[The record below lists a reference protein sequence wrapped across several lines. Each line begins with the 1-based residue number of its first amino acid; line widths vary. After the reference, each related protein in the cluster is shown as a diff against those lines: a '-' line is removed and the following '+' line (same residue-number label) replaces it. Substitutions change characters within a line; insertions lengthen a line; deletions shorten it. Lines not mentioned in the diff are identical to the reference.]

1 MNTERK
7 NKKISVII
15 PIYNA
20 LEDLKLLLVL
30 LNANFD
36 FNIGEIFLINDCS
49 DEETTKFLVE
59 FSKENSHYKYVKND
73 ENLGFVKTCN
83 RGMELASGE
92 IVVLLNSDTKVP
104 SGFCERIIKCF
115 ESDSQI
121 GIASPVSSCTCSYFI
136 PQPKSMDLEDMNK
149 LLQEKHTCT
158 YPLIPAAEGF
168 CYCIK
173 KEVIEQQ
180 GYLDTVWGKGYH
192 EEVDYAYKAITNG
205 WKNVL
210 IDDLYVYH
218 KRQAS
223 FGSERRAE
231 LIRQNDPLFKERWE
245 GFRENYTKE
254 NKLVN
259 PVVAIEKEMFPKG
272 NPARP
277 KIGLK
282 PIERIFSIT
291 NSEDKRH
298 KVITLLGS
306 KIKFKRN
313 LLNNS
318 KSQCPDFVKYI
329 ENGYQAEF
337 IPYKDYRNEVP
348 MVKPIAFYLP
358 QFHSFKENAEWYGKG
373 FSEWTNV
380 TKAIPQYVGH
390 YQPKLPYDVGFYNLN
405 NNDIFYRQI
414 ELAKNYGIFGFSF
427 YYYWFQGR
435 KLMEKPIYNYLN
447 DKNLDFP
454 FCLCWACEN
463 WSKLWDGG
471 NKELLVE
478 SNLEKGDSVQFWKD
492 ILPFLNDKRYIRI
505 NNKPVIIMY
514 RPNIFDED
522 VLKSFITDLRTFAK
536 DSDFKEIYLI
546 LAITNDIPASRKEIN
561 IEEWG
566 FDACVEFPPHGFRN
580 NMDNNKNV
588 PIKNIKGYKNPKLNG
603 IIYDMKKFLS
613 NGHIIPLFEN
623 TNIYRGIFP
632 HWDNSARKAQ
642 SVCLIFEGMTPD
654 LYKKWLMDI
663 VQWTRKNKK
672 ESEQYI
678 FINAWNEWAEGAY
691 LEPDMKHGYAYLDAT
706 REVLNEYFCKK

>member
-298 KVITLLGS
+298 KILTVLGL
-306 KIKFKRN
+306 KIKLKKHQKFVFPKGTVIKSANIIDNESINYKNKTATIFAMFSVDGLIADNTIEYLTELRKFSDYIVLVGDCPIFENELLKLSGIVDSYIFERHNEYDFGSYKRGFQH
-313 LLNNS
+313 LS
-318 KSQCPDFVKYI
+318 K
-329 ENGYQAEF
+329 
-337 IPYKDYRNEVP
+337 
-348 MVKPIAFYLP
+348 
-358 QFHSFKENAEWYGKG
+358 
-373 FSEWTNV
+373 
-380 TKAIPQYVGH
+380 
-390 YQPKLPYDVGFYNLN
+390 
-405 NNDIFYRQI
+405 NDI
-414 ELAKNYGIFGFSF
+414 LKNVDNIIFC
-427 YYYWFQGR
+427 
-435 KLMEKPIYNYLN
+435 N
-447 DKNLDFP
+447 
-454 FCLCWACEN
+454 
-463 WSKLWDGG
+463 
-471 NKELLVE
+471 
-478 SNLEKGDSVQFWKD
+478 DSV
-492 ILPFLNDKRYIRI
+492 
-505 NNKPVIIMY
+505 
-514 RPNIFDED
+514 
-522 VLKSFITDLRTFAK
+522 
-536 DSDFKEIYLI
+536 IYLGTS
-546 LAITNDIPASRKEIN
+546 LED
-561 IEEWG
+561 
-566 FDACVEFPPHGFRN
+566 
-580 NMDNNKNV
+580 
-588 PIKNIKGYKNPKLNG
+588 
-603 IIYDMKKFLS
+603 
-613 NGHIIPLFEN
+613 
-623 TNIYRGIFP
+623 
-632 HWDNSARKAQ
+632 
-642 SVCLIFEGMTPD
+642 
-654 LYKKWLMDI
+654 
-663 VQWTRKNKK
+663 
-672 ESEQYI
+672 I
-678 FINAWNEWAEGAY
+678 FINAKKHKFYGITINNGGYSKKLKLINNAPHIQSYFVSISSNIFSENYFKIFMNSIKHFNNKKKIIYNYEQGLSRIIQENGNSLNTY
-691 LEPDMKHGYAYLDAT
+691 YPPINVSTYFEPCHYY
-706 REVLNEYFCKK
+706 LNENSNFKGPKYFIKKFLIKNYRKVELDENLELVGGKG